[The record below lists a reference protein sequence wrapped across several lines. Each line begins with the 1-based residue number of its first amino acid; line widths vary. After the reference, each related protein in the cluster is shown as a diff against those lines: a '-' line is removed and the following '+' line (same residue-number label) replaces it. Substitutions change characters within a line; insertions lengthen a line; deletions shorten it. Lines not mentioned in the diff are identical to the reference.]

1 MEDITKRIMGS
12 FSGFEVFSEPF
23 GKFWDID
30 FWSTE
35 AQNYLKL
42 WDTTADDFQ
51 KHFTDYLELMGWVPK
66 DEHSEMI
73 KQYNLLSKRA
83 ADQAIEISKQK
94 VLLADQKQTI
104 MDQEKEITKQK
115 KFVTDQKELVKALKK
130 EVSGQKNKVSKQKKI
145 VADQKEKIA
154 GQKIMITDL
163 KKEISDQ
170 LKSIKQH
177 QKQVK
182 G

>member
-1 MEDITKRIMGS
+1 MEDITEWIMGS

-30 FWSTE
+30 FWSAE
-35 AQNYLKL
+35 ALNYMKL
-42 WDTTADDFQ
+42 WDTTAEDFT
-51 KHFTDYLELMGWVPK
+51 KHFADYLELMGWVPK
-66 DEHSEMI
+66 DQHSELI
-73 KQYNLLSKRA
+73 KQYNVLNKRV

-94 VLLADQKQTI
+94 ELLADQKQTI

-115 KFVTDQKELVKALKK
+115 EFVTDQKELVKALKK

-145 VADQKEKIA
+145 VADQKK
-154 GQKIMITDL
+154 MITDL
-163 KKEISDQ
+163 KKEASGQI
-170 LKSIKQH
+170 KSIKQL
-177 QKQVK
+177 QKQIN